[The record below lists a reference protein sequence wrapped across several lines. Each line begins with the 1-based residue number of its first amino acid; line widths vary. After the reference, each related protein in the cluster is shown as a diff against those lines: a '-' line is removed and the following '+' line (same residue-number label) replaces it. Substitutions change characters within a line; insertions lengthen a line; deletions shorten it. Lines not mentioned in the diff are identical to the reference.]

1 MASYKLLFKRSAEK
15 ELRKITRT
23 DLRRVINAIQAL
35 TQEPRPPSARML
47 RGPERYWRI
56 RQGDYR
62 GIYEIDDAA
71 AQIVITKVGHRR
83 EVYEG

>member
-15 ELRKITRT
+15 ELRKITPP
-23 DLRRVINAIQAL
+23 DLRRLIHAIQAL
-35 TQEPRPPSARML
+35 AQEPRPPGARML

-62 GIYEIDDAA
+62 VIYEIDDAA